1 MLEFLVRS
9 KARRRLLTLLWGE
22 GARGTV
28 SALAEEAGLAFAS
41 AHSELKE
48 MHRFGL
54 VRVEREGATDVYAAN
69 GEHPEADL
77 LRALLRSGGAAAP
90 PTPTELDETVK
101 RWLKGLGV
109 PLRVPNPRDPLP
121 GLAEVLVEG
130 VRLARKDPTVARA
143 LPVGF
148 WLNREDLQVPDLLA
162 YAKRAEEKHAL
173 GFFLELTGTLGGDRR
188 LVGLAES
195 FRDKRMSAERDF
207 FLLPPTASRRRLSE
221 MRTPEVARRWG
232 FTINLDCEAFRSLFE
247 KFVHEEQD
255 GGAAL
260 RAR

>member
-9 KARRRLLTLLWGE
+9 KARRRLLTLLWDE
-22 GARGTV
+22 GARGSV
-28 SALAEEAGLAFAS
+28 SALAEEAGLAFAT

-48 MHRFGL
+48 MHHFGL

-69 GEHPEADL
+69 DEHPEADL
-77 LRALLRSGGAAAP
+77 LRSLLRSRGAPAAP
-90 PTPTELDETVK
+90 EPTERDETVK

-109 PLRVPNPRDPLP
+109 PLRVAQPRGSLP

-130 VRLARKDPTVARA
+130 ARLARKDPTVARA

-148 WLNREDLQVPDLLA
+148 WLNRDELQVTDLLEH
-162 YAKRAEEKHAL
+162 AKRPEEKHAV
-173 GFFLELTGTLGGDRR
+173 GFFLELAGTLGGDRR

-195 FRDKRMSAERDF
+195 FRDKRLTAERDF
-207 FLLPPTASRRRLSE
+207 FLLPPTTTRRKLAE
-221 MRTPEVARRWG
+221 MRTPELARRWG
-232 FTINLDCEAFRSLFE
+232 FTMNLDYEAFRSLFD
-247 KFVHEEQD
+247 KFVDEEQD
-255 GGAAL
+255 GAAAL